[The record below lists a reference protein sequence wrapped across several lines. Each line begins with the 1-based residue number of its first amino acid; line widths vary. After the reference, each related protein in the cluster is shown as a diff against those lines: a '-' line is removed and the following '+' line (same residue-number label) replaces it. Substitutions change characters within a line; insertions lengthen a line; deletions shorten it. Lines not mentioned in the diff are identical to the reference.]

1 MCNCRPIGALL
12 PIDKLC
18 FCRTA
23 TISGLA
29 TMNISGVSSYERT
42 CGGAVDP
49 FQNVLPFLTSVIR
62 CRATTGTSGDLDQQR
77 CSDALYRQSG
87 AIPNSRSFALSVPV
101 DHAFAEIPLGAS
113 EGHQVMPSLVTC
125 VDTSRTFS

>member
-62 CRATTGTSGDLDQQR
+62 SRATTGTSGDLNR
-77 CSDALYRQSG
+77 SAETLSTGSRALSATVG
-87 AIPNSRSFALSVPV
+87 SVALSVPV